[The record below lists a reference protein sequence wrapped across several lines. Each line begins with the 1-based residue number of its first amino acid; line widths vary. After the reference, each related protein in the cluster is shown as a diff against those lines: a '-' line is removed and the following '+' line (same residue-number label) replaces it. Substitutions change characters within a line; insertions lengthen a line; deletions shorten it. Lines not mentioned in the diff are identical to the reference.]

1 MRLAALSLRAFGPFR
16 DVTLDLAEKDA
27 IHVVYGPNE
36 AGKSTALRA
45 ITGLFYGIPH
55 ISSDAHTHRAEDLRI
70 GGRVES
76 SSGAALTFVRRKG
89 RVRTLLDEAGAP
101 LPETALIPFLG
112 GVGEDVF
119 RAAFG
124 LDHETLRIGAQA
136 LLEGRGHLGESLFG
150 AGLGGTGVVS
160 VLEALRREADELY
173 SPLARTKRLNAAI
186 RALVEARKRA
196 QTAAMP
202 ASVWLTQEQSI
213 REAHEERTRIDEE
226 GARLRSEE
234 RRLSRAR
241 QLVRLFAQLRAVKSA
256 RAEIGDVRLLP
267 DDATSAR
274 TLAESELAD
283 ATAQIRRAEEAR
295 ERLVEQRDAL
305 AIPHAL
311 VSQADAVDD
320 VATRLGSHRKA
331 AVDLPRVRAELR
343 TAEEEATEILR
354 ALGLSVDA
362 AGQGI
367 ARLRAEVEPLRVDVS
382 RDERIRSLA
391 RDAAVLSDRARL
403 AEQELG
409 HARSEAAVLRAKI
422 ASIAGASE
430 GGAGHV
436 SIAGPNEIGLKNTSI
451 ADPSASQPRV
461 DLPRLRR
468 AAARARSL
476 GNVTAL
482 VAKTGR
488 TVVELTAKAEAERAS
503 LALSHLRFEAIARLP
518 VPLHETVDR
527 HASEERALLAD
538 ERALAD
544 RLTEARATLDRA
556 RIALAEVAGDD
567 LPTDADLR
575 AARADRDEAVRS
587 LLSFSEDGTR
597 PIDASRGE
605 PSRRIEAIDAAR
617 VDLSRRNEAADRIAD
632 GLRAEAGRVAER
644 ARLAREVD
652 VRAETVRAIER
663 DVAAFASRRIDLAS
677 RWSAAWSSAGITPRS
692 PDEMRGFLRRHEHL
706 TATAAQLA
714 AAESERAELL
724 SRVRDHLRDLDASLR
739 PDASS
744 PKPASAPQDEN
755 RALQDMEVATQD
767 KSDASP
773 ERLAELLDAAE
784 RALSLA
790 EEAQREE
797 RALAAAEATILEAER
812 KRARHAEESAAWDR
826 AWIEATR
833 GLPARPGASPPEV
846 LRVLDT
852 LARLFAK
859 LDEARRTL
867 RRVEGMERDARE
879 FTARAEAL
887 AREHAPELLGRPPD
901 AVAVEIGR
909 RFHQAHADLEKL
921 DVLAKEILA
930 ANEALAEQRARAER
944 ASSRLDALLVA
955 AGVAT
960 LEALA
965 RAERAS
971 ADAKRLERQIE
982 LLEGQIRDVTDGADE
997 AELLREAEAFG
1008 GDGLALTARI
1018 DELEERIADNA
1029 RERSQ
1034 IDRTIGARTEGLEKL
1049 REGDRAADAALDLGA
1064 AAAEVRA
1071 LATTYARAR
1080 AASLVLEREI
1090 EAYKREHQG
1099 PIVARAAEL
1108 FRALTLGS
1116 FSGLATGWGSGDE
1129 ATLRCV
1135 REGGREVDVE
1145 GLSDGTRDQLYL
1157 ALRLATIE
1165 RFAAHAEPMPLVLDD
1180 AFVHFDDARA
1190 RAALLALSDLLPR
1203 AQVLFFTHHERL
1215 VAIAEDALGPRC
1227 AVHRLAPSVGKT
1239 QPTPLTLA

>member
-1 MRLAALSLRAFGPFR
+1 MRLATLSLRAFGPFR

-55 ISSDAHTHRAEDLRI
+55 VSSDAHTHRAEDLRI

-76 SSGAALTFVRRKG
+76 AAGATLSFVRRKG
-89 RVRTLLDEAGAP
+89 RVRTLLDEGGAP

-213 REAHEERTRIDEE
+213 REAHEERVRIDEE
-226 GARLRSEE
+226 GARLRGEE

-256 RAEIGDVRLLP
+256 RAEIGDVRILP

-362 AGQGI
+362 AAHGI
-367 ARLRAEVEPLRVDVS
+367 ARLRAEVEPLRVDVA

-391 RDAAVLSDRARL
+391 RDAAVLADRARL
-403 AEQELG
+403 AEQELS
-409 HARSEAAVLRAKI
+409 HARSEAAALRAKI
-422 ASIAGASE
+422 ASIGVEEA
-430 GGAGHV
+430 
-436 SIAGPNEIGLKNTSI
+436 PL
-451 ADPSASQPRV
+451 PRV
-461 DLPRLRR
+461 DLPGLRR
-468 AAARARSL
+468 SAARARAL
-476 GNVTAL
+476 GNVTTL
-482 VAKTGR
+482 VAKMGR
-488 TVVELTAKAEAERAS
+488 AVAELVAKADVERAALS
-503 LALSHLRFEAIARLP
+503 LSHLSFEAIARLP

-527 HASEERALLAD
+527 HAAEERALAAD

-544 RLTEARATLDRA
+544 RRMEARAALDRA
-556 RIALAEVAGDD
+556 RSALAEVAGDD

-575 AARADRDEAVRS
+575 AARALRDETARS
-587 LLSFSEDGTR
+587 LVASST
-597 PIDASRGE
+597 DAARS
-605 PSRRIEAIDAAR
+605 IDAAR
-617 VDLSRRNEAADRIAD
+617 GDLQRHIEAADRIAD
-632 GLRAEAGRVAER
+632 VLRAEAGRVAER
-644 ARLAREVD
+644 ARLLRD
-652 VRAETVRAIER
+652 VEARAESARAIER
-663 DVAAFASRRIDLAS
+663 DLAALADRRADLAS
-677 RWSAAWSSAGITPRS
+677 RWISAWSSAGVAPRS
-692 PDEMRGFLRRHEHL
+692 PDEMRGFLRRHEHI
-706 TATAAQLA
+706 TATATQLA
-714 AAESERAELL
+714 AAEAERADLL
-724 SRVRDHLRDLDASLR
+724 SRVAEHIRDLDAALR
-739 PDASS
+739 PASPPPADAG
-744 PKPASAPQDEN
+744 
-755 RALQDMEVATQD
+755 ALQPMGSGTQDMRGATHDMRGVTQD
-767 KSDASP
+767 KNASP

-784 RALSLA
+784 RAIALA
-790 EEAQREE
+790 EETQREE
-797 RALAAAEATILEAER
+797 RALAAAEAAIHEAER
-812 KRARHAEESAAWDR
+812 KLARHTDEVAALDR
-826 AWIEATR
+826 AWNGAIA
-833 GLPARPGASPPEV
+833 GLPVRSGASPAEV

-852 LARLFAK
+852 LGRLFAK

-879 FTARAEAL
+879 FSARAETL
-887 AREHAPELLGRPPD
+887 AREHAPELVGRPPD
-901 AVAVEIGR
+901 TIAVEIGR

-944 ASSRLDALLVA
+944 ASSRLDALLAA
-955 AGVAT
+955 AGVGT
-960 LEALA
+960 VDALA
-965 RAERAS
+965 QAERAS

-982 LLEGQIRDVTDGADE
+982 LLEAQIRDVTDGADQS
-997 AELLREAEAFG
+997 ELLREAEAHG

-1018 DELEERIADNA
+1018 DELEERIAENA

-1071 LATTYARAR
+1071 LAFTYARAR

-1099 PIVARAAEL
+1099 PIVARAGEL
-1108 FRALTLGS
+1108 FQKLTLGS
-1116 FSGLATGWGSGDE
+1116 FAGLATGWGSGDE

-1135 REGGREVDVE
+1135 REGGREVDID

-1190 RAALLALSDLLPR
+1190 RAALQALSSLVPR
-1203 AQVLFFTHHERL
+1203 AQVLFFTHHDRL
-1215 VAIAEDALGPRC
+1215 VSIAETALGSRC
-1227 AVHRLAPSVGKT
+1227 VVHRLGRAAEAERSLAPPS
-1239 QPTPLTLA
+1239 P